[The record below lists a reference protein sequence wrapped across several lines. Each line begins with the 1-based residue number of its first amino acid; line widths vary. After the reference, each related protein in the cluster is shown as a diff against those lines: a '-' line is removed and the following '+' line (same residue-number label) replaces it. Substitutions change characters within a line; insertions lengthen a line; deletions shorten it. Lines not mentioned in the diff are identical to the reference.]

1 MKQSLEFYKD
11 CRERSKLPNDGESL
25 KDIIVYQ
32 WEVIDTLK
40 AEFQEYREKTDR
52 LIHQLTQKIESLEH
66 QVSALKRN
74 RFGQRSEKNKTK
86 PSSSKED
93 APKGD
98 SPASK
103 EDAPKSKTRKKGAN
117 QNHPGR
123 RPLPEHLQR
132 VQVDYDLNAEEKIC
146 PHCAA
151 LLTRIKNLV
160 TEQLDIVPAHLIVKQ
175 YVRAQYACRTCYG
188 TIKTADMP
196 AQPIDKGRASAAL
209 LAHLITEKFDFYM
222 PCYRLER
229 WFKREGVPIS
239 RSTMIGWLFKAE
251 FLLRPLVELQKKE
264 LIASGHIFSDDTTM
278 PTLAPGEGKTKT
290 GRLWVYTQ
298 RPTKTHG
305 GFTVY
310 EYTPTREGKYPEAF
324 LKGFKGYL
332 QVDAYSGYN
341 GVLAANE
348 EGKADC
354 IEVGCWA
361 HTRRNFVEIVVL
373 HPESVAQ
380 DILNLVGEL
389 YDIERIAKEKKMTDW
404 ARRAFRKKRSKP
416 LIKKIYKW
424 LHYHQ
429 EIVVPKSPLGKAIA
443 YALNNWIALTRFL
456 GDGRLEIDNNR
467 SERKMKPAVMGRK
480 NHLFVGGKQG
490 GEMLS
495 TFYSVIE
502 TCRENGVNPVT
513 YLTDVLARIPTHPNK
528 RIEELLPHNWK
539 KLRQQQVSA
548 AAA

>member
-1 MKQSLEFYKD
+1 MKQPLEFYKD
-11 CRERSKLPNDGESL
+11 CRDRSKLPDDVESL

-40 AEFQEYREKTDR
+40 AEFQEYRQKTDR
-52 LIHQLTQKIESLEH
+52 LIDQLTKKIESLDH

-74 RFGQRSEKNKTK
+74 RFGQRSEKNKNK
-86 PSSSKED
+86 PSSS
-93 APKGD
+93 
-98 SPASK
+98 SSTK

-123 RPLPEHLQR
+123 RPLPEHLKR
-132 VQVDYDLNAEEKIC
+132 VQVKYDLKAEEKIC
-146 PHCAA
+146 SDCNA
-151 LLTRIKNLV
+151 LLTPIKNLV
-160 TEQLDIVPAHLIVKQ
+160 TEQLDIIPAQLIVKQ
-175 YVRAQYACRTCYG
+175 HVRAQYACRKCYG
-188 TIKTADMP
+188 VIKTADMP
-196 AQPIDKGRASAAL
+196 AQPIDKGRASAEL
-209 LAHLITEKFDFYM
+209 LAHLIVEKFDYYM

-229 WFKREGVPIS
+229 WFKREGVAIS
-239 RSTMIGWLFKAE
+239 RSTMIGWLYKAE
-251 FLLRPLVELQKKE
+251 FLLRPLVELQTKE
-264 LIASGHIFSDDTTM
+264 LIACGHIFSDDTTM

-332 QVDAYSGYN
+332 QIDAYAGYN
-341 GVLAANE
+341 GVLAAND
-348 EGKADC
+348 EGKVEC

-361 HTRRNFVEIVVL
+361 HTRRNFVEIVAL

-380 DILNLVGEL
+380 EVLDLIGKL
-389 YDIERIAKEKKMTDW
+389 YDVERIAKEKKMTDSG
-404 ARRAFRKKRSKP
+404 RRGFRKKKSKP
-416 LIKKIYKW
+416 ILKKIYNW

-480 NHLFVGGKQG
+480 NHLFVGGQQG
-490 GEMLS
+490 GEMLAI
-495 TFYSVIE
+495 FYSVIE
-502 TCRENGVNPVT
+502 TCRENCVNPVT
-513 YLTDVLARIPTHPNK
+513 YLADVLARIPTHPNK

-539 KLRQQQVSA
+539 KLREQQTSA
-548 AAA
+548 AA